1 MKKVSKLPILF
12 LAIFI
17 FTKSSLAESNEVML
31 NINEKPVPLPAIL
44 EDNSILVPIRVISEN
59 LGFDVQWNNEN
70 KEIILLKNQDLL
82 KLKVGSNVLK
92 QNNESI
98 ILDQSPKIINNLTY
112 LPVTFLDKLI
122 NYNLSPA
129 ENEKSINITT
139 SEINNLNKKD
149 YLGYEKTNE
158 IEILRQ
164 AILKNKN
171 LVDLNV
177 KRKNCF
183 FARFVRE
190 FSYLTYMDK
199 VTYIVD
205 KDDNVK
211 SVDLGMAKEHFNK
224 IKLTDNK
231 AEEIVENLKLR
242 DNSLSDL
249 SKVKKYMTI

>member
-31 NINEKPVPLPAIL
+31 NINEKPVPSPAIL
-44 EDNSILVPIRVISEN
+44 EGNSILVPIRVISEN

-82 KLKVGSNVLK
+82 KLKVGSNGLK
-92 QNNESI
+92 QNNASI
-98 ILDQSPKIINNLTY
+98 ILDQITKIINNLTY
-112 LPVTFLDKLI
+112 LPVTFLYKLI

-129 ENEKSINITT
+129 ENQNSINITT

-177 KRKNCF
+177 KRK
-183 FARFVRE
+183 
-190 FSYLTYMDK
+190 
-199 VTYIVD
+199 IV
-205 KDDNVK
+205 
-211 SVDLGMAKEHFNK
+211 SLLDLLG
-224 IKLTDNK
+224 
-231 AEEIVENLKLR
+231 
-242 DNSLSDL
+242 NSH
-249 SKVKKYMTI
+249 I